1 MDPRPGRAPPEWAP
15 VRPGRR
21 APGGGVGEHGGTGAS
36 RADEPPQGP
45 HRPPAQVALPAAVAL
60 PELGCHDPRAAPVT
74 PRPAGRQPQ
83 PAPGAGRSD
92 PPCVSACSAPCRQ
105 GDQPGGVHLPGRMP
119 LFGCRSPG
127 RGVLPRL
134 IPRRTPTLQ
143 RGSRYRRSSVTRP
156 ANDRHRR
163 HNPMRPRPWGSVRS
177 GLDLFPSFGA
187 GPRHKSR
194 PRPHFLAELTGNPAY
209 RVADSEPAPPEVVA
223 WDLGA
228 GETQVI
234 THALRHGADGLVLD
248 DLDARRCAKAMGRS
262 VIGTLGVVGRAKSMG
277 RIAQFPGSK
286 PGSCCRLD
294 RSLFP
299 LWLIMDSRLVR
310 DEG

>member
-1 MDPRPGRAPPEWAP
+1 MGARERRVLTNLLKVLIAHLLKWHCQPQLRSRSWDATIREQRLSLQDLLDDNPSLRPALEDQI
-15 VRPGRR
+15 RR
-21 APGGGVGEHGGTGAS
+21 AYRLA
-36 RADEPPQGP
+36 
-45 HRPPAQVALPAAVAL
+45 RP
-60 PELGCHDPRAAPVT
+60 
-74 PRPAGRQPQ
+74 
-83 PAPGAGRSD
+83 
-92 PPCVSACSAPCRQ
+92 PCRQ